1 MFTLLYYV
9 DYNSR
14 ENEKELS
21 QDGKIIVETK
31 GAYKTHRRNLPNS
44 PAFNKCLATFFDNQL
59 LSLKEAAARLLTS
72 AL

>member
-1 MFTLLYYV
+1 MFVRLYYV

-21 QDGKIIVETK
+21 QDGKIFVETK

-44 PAFNKCLATFFDNQL
+44 PAFNKCLATFFD
-59 LSLKEAAARLLTS
+59 SL
-72 AL
+72 

>member
-1 MFTLLYYV
+1 MFVRLYYV

-21 QDGKIIVETK
+21 HEPK
-31 GAYKTHRRNLPNS
+31 GAYKTHRRNLPNF
-44 PAFNKCLATFFDNQL
+44 PAFNKYLATFFDSL
-59 LSLKEAAARLLTS
+59 KLSLKEAAARLLTS

>member
-1 MFTLLYYV
+1 MFTRLYYV

-14 ENEKELS
+14 GNEKELS
-21 QDGKIIVETK
+21 QNGKIIVETK

-44 PAFNKCLATFFDNQL
+44 PAFDKCLATFFDNQL
-59 LSLKEAAARLLTS
+59 LSLKEAAARLLTY

>member
-1 MFTLLYYV
+1 MFTRLYYV

-14 ENEKELS
+14 GNEKELS

-44 PAFNKCLATFFDNQL
+44 PAFNKCLATFFDNRL
-59 LSLKEAAARLLTS
+59 LSLKEAAARLLIY